1 MFFSGENLMGE
12 FIEEN
17 FCSASAR
24 TEKEILSG
32 LSEPQKEAVK
42 SIDGPLLIIAGA
54 GSGKTMTITHRIAYM
69 IGVRG
74 ISPSNIL
81 AITFTNKAAKVMS
94 DRALNLIGETK
105 EKPFISTF
113 HSFGAHELRK
123 YASVLGYDSHFGIC
137 DDQESKKIM
146 KSILQEID
154 DEHEGEDTWRP
165 VAGNTGEVL
174 TGIEK
179 AKRALLRP
187 EDLNTPRGEKF
198 MLANISG
205 SAKLFQ
211 QEYREY
217 QKELLRNNLMD
228 FADLIT
234 NLVYVFMKSPESLRK
249 CQEQYKYICVDE
261 YQDTDNAQFTLVRMI
276 ADRYRNIC
284 VVGDDD
290 QSIYGFRGADVSN
303 IINFKAQYPNAKQV
317 TLAENYRSTGNIIEA
332 AADLIEKN
340 RHRIPKRM
348 FTSKTPGA
356 PVSIIEC
363 ETGEDEAEAAAD
375 IISKQGK
382 EGTDL
387 KEIAVLYRTNAQSR
401 AFEEALLMR
410 GIPYHLV
417 GGVAFYQR
425 AEIKD
430 LCAYL
435 RILVNPEDAVSMKRI
450 LNVPARGIGKSTISE
465 AERNAKNSGES
476 FRDALLE
483 ISSRNTKAGKAVEK
497 FFDLC
502 GELKKDAEKKSIS
515 ELILSILEKTGYDKA
530 LKKKDDTD
538 GVSTRFDNAM
548 ELCTKAATFE
558 DGRAKESWIV
568 RLQNFLEEAALFTDA
583 DKNTDQKGVTL
594 MTIHASK
601 GMEFDTVI
609 LAGMENDLLPHKHC
623 ETAKEVEE
631 ERRLAYVGITR
642 AKKNLFLT
650 YANERIIYGQAVR
663 NTRSC
668 FFFELP
674 TEKMKCYMYQSDRT
688 PANVGRMP
696 A

>member
-1 MFFSGENLMGE
+1 MGE

-94 DRALNLIGETK
+94 DRALGLIGETK

-137 DDQESKKIM
+137 DDQESKKVM
-146 KSILQEID
+146 KGILQEID
-154 DEHEGEDTWRP
+154 DEHEGEDTWCP
-165 VAGNTGEVL
+165 VAGNAGEVL
-174 TGIEK
+174 SGIEK
-179 AKRALLRP
+179 AKRALLSP

-205 SAKLFQ
+205 SAKLFL

-217 QKELLRNNLMD
+217 QKELIRNNLMD

-303 IINFKAQYPNAKQV
+303 ILHFKEQYPDAKQV
-317 TLAENYRSTGNIIEA
+317 TLAENYRSAGNIIEA
-332 AADLIEKN
+332 AADLIEEN
-340 RHRIPKRM
+340 GQRIPKRM
-348 FTSKTPGA
+348 FTSKAPGA

-363 ETGEDEAEAAAD
+363 ETGDDEAEAAAD
-375 IISKQGK
+375 VISKQEK

-387 KEIAVLYRTNAQSR
+387 REIAVLYRTNAQSR
-401 AFEEALLMR
+401 AFEETLLMR

-435 RILVNPEDAVSMKRI
+435 RILVNPDDAVSLKRI
-450 LNVPARGIGKSTISE
+450 LNVPARGIGKSTIAE
-465 AERNAKNSGES
+465 AERNAKASGES
-476 FRDALLE
+476 FGDALRG
-483 ISSRNTKAGKAVEK
+483 IGSRDTKAGKAVNK

-502 GELKKDAEKKSIS
+502 GELKKDAEKKSVS
-515 ELILSILEKTGYDKA
+515 DLILSILEKTGYGKA
-530 LKKKDDTD
+530 LRKKDGTD

-548 ELCTKAATFE
+548 ELCTKAAIFE
-558 DGRAKESWIV
+558 EGRPEESGIV

-583 DKNTDQKGVTL
+583 DKNTDPKGVAL

-609 LAGMENDLLPHKHC
+609 LAGMEDNLLPHKNC
-623 ETAKEVEE
+623 ETAKEIEE

-650 YANERIIYGQAVR
+650 YAHERIMYGKPVR
-663 NTRSC
+663 NMRSS
-668 FFFELP
+668 FFCDLP
-674 TEKMKCYMYQSDRT
+674 TEKMKFFRYKSGKSV
-688 PANVGRMP
+688 AENKKMP

>member
-1 MFFSGENLMGE
+1 MGK

-94 DRALNLIGETK
+94 DRALTLIGERE

-137 DDQESKKIM
+137 DNQESKKVI
-146 KSILQEID
+146 KNILQNID
-154 DEHEGEDTWRP
+154 DEHEGDENWSP
-165 VAGNTGEVL
+165 VTEHAGEVL
-174 TGIEK
+174 SYIEK
-179 AKRALLRP
+179 AKRALLSP
-187 EDLNTPRGEKF
+187 EDFKTVRGEKF
-198 MLANISG
+198 LKTAIAG
-205 SAKLFQ
+205 STELFLMS
-211 QEYREY
+211 YREY
-217 QKELLRNNLMD
+217 QRELLRDNLMD

-234 NLVYVFMKSPESLRK
+234 NLVYAFQKSPESLHR
-249 CQEQYKYICVDE
+249 CQDQYRYICVDE

-303 IINFKAQYPNAKQV
+303 ILNFKKQYPDAKQV

-332 AADLIEKN
+332 AADLIDN
-340 RHRIPKRM
+340 NQNRIPKRM
-348 FTSKTPGA
+348 FTSKAQGN
-356 PVSIIEC
+356 PVSIVEC
-363 ETGEDEAEAAAD
+363 ATGEDEAEAACD
-375 IISKQGK
+375 LIEKQEK
-382 EGTDL
+382 DGTALDN
-387 KEIAVLYRTNAQSR
+387 IAVLYRTNAQSR
-401 AFEEALLMR
+401 AFEEKLLMR

-417 GGVAFYQR
+417 GGIAFYQR

-435 RILVNPEDAVSMKRI
+435 RIIANPGDAVSLKRI

-465 AERNAKNSGES
+465 AEGIAKSDEKS
-476 FRDALLE
+476 FMEALRE
-483 ISSRNTKAGKAVEK
+483 ISTRDTRTGKAVGK
-497 FFDLC
+497 FLDLYDA
-502 GELKKDAEKKSIS
+502 LKMDAEKKSIS
-515 ELILSILEKTGYDKA
+515 DLILSVLEKTGYDKA
-530 LKKKDDTD
+530 LMKKDGTD

-548 ELCTKAATFE
+548 ELCTKAAAFE
-558 DGRAKESWIV
+558 EGRVQEPRSV
-568 RLQNFLEEAALFTDA
+568 RLQSFLEEAALFTDA
-583 DKNTDQKGVTL
+583 DKNTDAKGVTL

-609 LAGMENDLLPHKHC
+609 LVGMENDLLPHKHC
-623 ETAKEVEE
+623 ETAEETEE

-650 YANERIIYGQAVR
+650 YANERIIYGKTVR